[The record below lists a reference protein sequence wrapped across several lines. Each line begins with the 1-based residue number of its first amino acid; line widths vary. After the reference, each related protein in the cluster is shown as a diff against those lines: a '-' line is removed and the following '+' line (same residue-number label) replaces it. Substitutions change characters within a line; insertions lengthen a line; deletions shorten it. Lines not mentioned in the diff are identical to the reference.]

1 MTVSEDTIPI
11 IFTPALCQLYYID
24 NNNTNYINL
33 SKKIYSILN
42 ENEKGKKFLDR
53 LSKINEGPVK
63 TKTISN
69 NKHFIEQ
76 MRRIIE
82 ETVKKKNY
90 YSYKEFKQKLFSST
104 INFKEIAEIL
114 SDFLKNNVTYVH
126 KEQIPTVKSLKLNIY
141 NDDPF
146 NLLIDEFCLTNFQ
159 NTHDVTFEFYI
170 QDELLY
176 EADKNNDIINNYIT
190 KNNKV
195 FFYSNSPDI
204 LKLFKNKYSSNFF
217 TFLIGIYLFNYN
229 DRKEGSEEKKIVDSI
244 INYFEIELNN
254 NDLFKDSNYIIN
266 SDVNFFVFNFY
277 YINYYYEE
285 IISKNITTYED
296 LINYFENLKPKVI
309 IVFIKNL
316 LRSESFV
323 KQRFFISDGEIL
335 YKPHYGGL
343 NINCNGKVDSV
354 LCKAG
359 EMKDL
364 EEYNDIFEFFK
375 KYNTPNDIYNLPY
388 FINKNA
394 QSVFLKK
401 FCSLINN
408 SNLNK
413 NNYEFKLLTLND
425 LKFDLEDLKNKDKF
439 LETLSENK
447 FKFPIILKYTSNN
460 NYFKHQMSIIINEDS
475 YNNFIDEYI
484 NKIDNTGYKTTCLIQ
499 QTINHGGYV
508 LKIYYLGGKIYVDY
522 RSSTIN
528 IDEKNTELI
537 EDLFQ
542 TKGYLN
548 YKTCDL
554 ESKNYKENI
563 WKKYVEEDCIVNL
576 VEENKD
582 LKNYLYHITYLFE
595 IYSHMSLF
603 GIDIIIDYEGKKLF
617 IIDSNSLPGYKKGF
631 NVQNDLR
638 EYFKK
643 SVDN

>member
-204 LKLFKNKYSSNFF
+204 LKLFKNKY
-217 TFLIGIYLFNYN
+217 
-229 DRKEGSEEKKIVDSI
+229 
-244 INYFEIELNN
+244 
-254 NDLFKDSNYIIN
+254 
-266 SDVNFFVFNFY
+266 
-277 YINYYYEE
+277 
-285 IISKNITTYED
+285 
-296 LINYFENLKPKVI
+296 
-309 IVFIKNL
+309 
-316 LRSESFV
+316 
-323 KQRFFISDGEIL
+323 
-335 YKPHYGGL
+335 
-343 NINCNGKVDSV
+343 
-354 LCKAG
+354 
-359 EMKDL
+359 
-364 EEYNDIFEFFK
+364 
-375 KYNTPNDIYNLPY
+375 
-388 FINKNA
+388 
-394 QSVFLKK
+394 
-401 FCSLINN
+401 
-408 SNLNK
+408 
-413 NNYEFKLLTLND
+413 
-425 LKFDLEDLKNKDKF
+425 
-439 LETLSENK
+439 
-447 FKFPIILKYTSNN
+447 
-460 NYFKHQMSIIINEDS
+460 
-475 YNNFIDEYI
+475 
-484 NKIDNTGYKTTCLIQ
+484 
-499 QTINHGGYV
+499 
-508 LKIYYLGGKIYVDY
+508 
-522 RSSTIN
+522 
-528 IDEKNTELI
+528 
-537 EDLFQ
+537 
-542 TKGYLN
+542 
-548 YKTCDL
+548 
-554 ESKNYKENI
+554 
-563 WKKYVEEDCIVNL
+563 
-576 VEENKD
+576 
-582 LKNYLYHITYLFE
+582 
-595 IYSHMSLF
+595 
-603 GIDIIIDYEGKKLF
+603 
-617 IIDSNSLPGYKKGF
+617 
-631 NVQNDLR
+631 
-638 EYFKK
+638 
-643 SVDN
+643 